1 MQNIN
6 SETAEVVFDM
16 IIPRDA
22 FVSKFSMV
30 INGKTYEGKVKTKEK
45 AKGIFTSSTGTA
57 GLVSE
62 TQSEFTDGKQVTL
75 RNLNVATTLT
85 QNECGKICPFM
96 V

>member
-45 AKGIFTSSTGTA
+45 AKGIFTSSEGTA

-62 TQSEFTDGKQVTL
+62 TPSEFTDGKQVL
-75 RNLNVATTLT
+75 QSIHIRYSCKVWS
-85 QNECGKICPFM
+85 P
-96 V
+96 